1 VSEFDQ
7 PCPPEPVTAGAAA
20 PAVEQAVEANGAP
33 AESAQPD
40 LPSARRETAP
50 SAWASSAQSM
60 LMTIVIALFVITF
73 VVQAFQIPSESM
85 ERTLL
90 VGDYLL
96 VDKLHYGPP
105 GIWDFLMPYRPI
117 QRGDIVVFH
126 YPVKPSEHFVKR
138 VIGLPGDR
146 IHLERK
152 RVYIDDQ
159 PLAEPY
165 VRFRRGSFEE
175 FRDNFPAN
183 PAPYNDVTPGW
194 LRQMHALVH
203 DGELVVPANSYLVLG
218 DNRDNSL
225 DSRYWGFV
233 PRGNVIGRPLLIY
246 WSAKVAS
253 GEDSAEAAPP
263 GGKLFSLRPI
273 FDRWQAIRW
282 RRMLRLV
289 D

>member
-1 VSEFDQ
+1 MSGFDQ
-7 PCPPEPVTAGAAA
+7 PHPPEPDSAGSAA
-20 PAVEQAVEANGAP
+20 PAIEQAVEANGAQ
-33 AESAQPD
+33 AESAQSD
-40 LPSARRETAP
+40 LPPARGKTAP
-50 SAWASSAQSM
+50 SAWASSAQSL

-105 GIWDFLMPYRPI
+105 GMWDVLMPYRPI
-117 QRGDIVVFH
+117 RRDDIVVFH

-146 IHLERK
+146 IHLESK
-152 RVYIDDQ
+152 RVYVNGQ
-159 PLAEPY
+159 PLTEPY
-165 VRFRRGSFEE
+165 ARFRRGSFEE
-175 FRDNFPAN
+175 FRDNFPAH
-183 PAPYNDVTPGW
+183 PAPYNDVTPNW

-203 DGELVVPANSYLVLG
+203 DGELVVPANSYFVLG

-233 PRGNVIGRPLLIY
+233 PRENVIGRPLLIY
-246 WSAKVAS
+246 WSAKTAS
-253 GEDSAEAAPP
+253 GEDSTEAAPP

-273 FDRWQAIRW
+273 FDRWLGIRW

-289 D
+289 E